1 MDMFSRLPTLVH
13 TTILGQIQSDR
24 DLFSLIRASPQS
36 LQLYARYRCTV
47 ARQRLARFL
56 ELDTDGNMIQDA
68 LAIINFP
75 RINQSSPIPLAIM
88 SDWFDMLNT
97 RSFNYRHSIDS
108 LYPFFTRLVVFIE
121 DYLAKSLDPFPV
133 RACMTLP
140 TIGRSAPCM
149 QFKGKET
156 DVKPVSFGMFPAH
169 TQRRLL
175 QAFISYEL
183 RCKIYDPRVWD
194 PLERNSYASMVDRLN
209 ERLTLSDCEE
219 LHCVFEYIKSMYGA
233 VKAQSTDDTW
243 FPDRQVPNPTVQS
256 RPRNDEDADLPSA
269 RDLGLLYPDNLY
281 FDGALRSIP
290 RKLDIL
296 SCLGLDLLSSIIQNS
311 RFDDGTGISI
321 DTHITHLTFYFSD
334 KAWIIRDPFNYN
346 HRLLT
351 SRSRLRS
358 WLRDMPL
365 AVSRR
370 HGDYRGYVR
379 QRKQDL
385 ELQVL
390 QSKIYRQRGWIF
402 FRDSPGPQPILPS
415 AEHIVE
421 EYDSVS
427 DWICLELEKH
437 RRRSQKW
444 QDYWAGRTLDDPLD
458 PDSPANQSS
467 PTRCPEVYA
476 FSTFPR
482 FFSGRTA

>member
-140 TIGRSAPCM
+140 TIGRSVPCM

-290 RKLDIL
+290 RELDIL

-311 RFDDGTGISI
+311 RMD
-321 DTHITHLTFYFSD
+321 YQ
-334 KAWIIRDPFNYN
+334 R
-346 HRLLT
+346 
-351 SRSRLRS
+351 
-358 WLRDMPL
+358 PL
-365 AVSRR
+365 
-370 HGDYRGYVR
+370 
-379 QRKQDL
+379 Q
-385 ELQVL
+385 L
-390 QSKIYRQRGWIF
+390 QSQAFNQPVEAPKLATGYAPSSITPAWRLSRIRQTKET
-402 FRDSPGPQPILPS
+402 GPRV
-415 AEHIVE
+415 A
-421 EYDSVS
+421 
-427 DWICLELEKH
+427 
-437 RRRSQKW
+437 
-444 QDYWAGRTLDDPLD
+444 
-458 PDSPANQSS
+458 S
-467 PTRCPEVYA
+467 PTVKDIS
-476 FSTFPR
+476 STRLDILQRFPWPPAHPTICGTYR
-482 FFSGRTA
+482 